1 MMFGHLATAKVT
13 DVGHF
18 QPGFI
23 DRRNVPPAGPSAV
36 SHLVEAR
43 E

>member
-1 MMFGHLATAKVT
+1 MMFGHLATTELT

-23 DRRNVPPAGPSAV
+23 DRQNVPPAEPSAV